1 MIKEEN
7 TKYNQFLNSWMLL
20 GVDVCFSIMPI
31 EWLSRIEYQDVAR
44 SLNSFIQFVGIFDEN
59 CMEWDDLPNFV

>member
-7 TKYNQFLNSWMLL
+7 TKHNQFLNSWMLL
-20 GVDVCFSIMPI
+20 GEDVCLAIMPI
-31 EWLSRIEYQDVAR
+31 EWLNRIEHQAVAR

-59 CMEWDDLPNFV
+59 RMEWDDLSNLV